1 MRGKRY
7 LWTLF
12 ILMFVASMTSISVP
26 VTSSPTVTFRVDPA
40 ITSGVTVDS
49 EVAVNVSIEAD
60 PGAAIVGWAIDIKV
74 DPAVLEPGYWVPP
87 QFPFPGYWKVV
98 KTGEAG
104 YSLYDWCDTNNWS
117 MPDPTLLTDGSRN
130 VTTGAITDYSEG
142 IKNWTGLDVGVGV
155 ESTGNLVT
163 FYFTSKSDTAWSSIQ
178 ITKAYYYTSWAS
190 PGVDERVPDLI
201 INGHYNTPGKGS
213 IAGIVTD
220 ETGGK
225 ITGATVEAVG
235 FETKSDTTGGAG
247 TYEITDLVPGVY
259 VVTASKDGY
268 EDVTHEVAV
277 EANEITTCNFVL
289 PPAIVISVELAH
301 RKAWA
306 KPIDDEIVTL
316 NAIIKNYGTVA
327 TNATVEFTICD
338 ADKVPLTEVL
348 AEVKLLEPGQIYGAK
363 EGYTTLWTAPGPGLY
378 YGKAQASYDTD
389 GDGLPD
395 TDGAKVKWFRISV
408 SPWD

>member
-1 MRGKRY
+1 MRGKKY

-12 ILMFVASMTSISVP
+12 ILMFVASMTSISIP
-26 VTSSPTVTFRVDPA
+26 VTSSPTVTFKVDPA
-40 ITSGVTVDS
+40 ITSGVPVDN

-60 PGAAIVGWAIDIKV
+60 PGVAIVGWAIDIKV
-74 DPAVLEPGYWVPP
+74 DPAVLKPGYWVPP
-87 QFPFPGYWKVV
+87 QFPFPGYWKVIN
-98 KTGEAG
+98 TGEAE
-104 YSLYDWCDTNNWS
+104 YFLYDWCDTNNWS

-155 ESTGNLVT
+155 EGTGNLVT
-163 FYFTSKSDTAWSSIQ
+163 FYFTSLDQNAWSPIE

-213 IAGIVTD
+213 IAGEVTD

-259 VVTASKDGY
+259 VVTASKDGK
-268 EDVTHEVAV
+268 ESDTKQVTV
-277 EANEITTCNFVL
+277 EPNLITTCNFVL

-306 KPIDDEIVTL
+306 KPIDDQDVTL

-327 TNATVEFTICD
+327 TNATVKFTICD
-338 ADKVPLTEVL
+338 ADMVPLEDVW
-348 AEVKLLEPGQIYGAK
+348 AEVQRLEPGELYGAK
-363 EGYTTLWTAPGPGLY
+363 VEYTASWTAPEFGLF
-378 YGKAQASYDTD
+378 YGKAQAWYDIDDD
-389 GDGLPD
+389 GDPD
-395 TDGAKVKWFRISV
+395 TAGATVKKFRINV
-408 SPWD
+408 RP